1 MKIADQDAIKLDSFI
16 KPSLIYF
23 SPDRYMSP
31 SNNKSRF
38 FVNTKYKIVKSQH
51 ESSLDDLNDSNLNSG
66 KPELSNFHLKHKKNS
81 DSLNPRYEYICK
93 SLPFLKYH
101 L

>member
-1 MKIADQDAIKLDSFI
+1 
-16 KPSLIYF
+16 
-23 SPDRYMSP
+23 MSP
-31 SNNKSRF
+31 SNDKSKF

-66 KPELSNFHLKHKKNS
+66 KPELSNFHLKQKKNS
-81 DSLNPRYEYICK
+81 DSLNPRYEYIIN
-93 SLPFLKYH
+93 LFNFLKYH